1 MTVCR
6 TLEQN
11 QRPFSQP
18 PRPWVLPK
26 AKLKTY
32 RHFDAIMSIEQAEAL
47 ANDPARVAAHAFY
60 PLLRFDEIKRYFRRR
75 DQPHRPSKLRPLRY
89 AARSDAYIYM
99 RYRDWLSAL
108 YEERLMA
115 EGLDDVVLAYRRVAS
130 PYRPGNKCN
139 IDFAYDAVNHIRR
152 LGDCYAICLDIKS
165 FFENL
170 DHARLKR
177 VWASVLGLPDL
188 PPDHYRVFRS
198 LTKYV
203 QADLFEV
210 YRRLGIWGQKT
221 VGGRPTPV
229 EGYLVDRRKIPV
241 RLCDAE
247 TMREIVF
254 GDGGKHD
261 RIAEVRTEAYGI
273 PQGTPISD
281 LLANMYMLDFDAEM
295 KKLAASSGGVY
306 MRYSDDILF
315 VVPAEDIDPK
325 AFVEGVSRSIGTY
338 GDQLQI
344 AKDKTSIHRFT
355 PAAKGQTC
363 QNAKEDAER
372 PSKRFEYLGFSFDGQ
387 KVRIRDS
394 TMSSLVQKV
403 AAVAKRE
410 GVAAALRYPSKSVD
424 QICEEFNYAGL
435 YGRFLRVRDFETV
448 EDKSD
453 WTFWTYVRKIESTMK
468 ADGRPAMRQVRNLK
482 VQIRR
487 RFRLYVQTTRDGAP
501 ARALQS
507 AAARLRQATP
517 SNAETA
523 AQA

>member
-1 MTVCR
+1 M
-6 TLEQN
+6 
-11 QRPFSQP
+11 
-18 PRPWVLPK
+18 PK

-32 RHFDAIMSIEQAEAL
+32 RHFDAIMSVEQAEAI
-47 ANDPARVAAHAFY
+47 ANDPARVAAHTFY
-60 PLLRFDEIKRYFRRR
+60 PLLRFDETKRYFRRR
-75 DQPHRPSKLRPLRY
+75 DEPHRKPKRRPLRY

-108 YEERLMA
+108 YEDRLVA
-115 EGLDDVVLAYRRVAS
+115 DGLDDVVLAYRRVAS

-139 IDFAYDAVNHIRR
+139 IDFAYDAVSHIRR

-177 VWASVLGLPDL
+177 VWASILGLPDL

-221 VGGRPTPV
+221 VGGHPTVV

-254 GDGGKHD
+254 GDGGKHE
-261 RIAEVRTEAYGI
+261 RIAEVRKEPYGI

-281 LLANMYMLDFDAEM
+281 LLANMYMLDFDREM
-295 KKLAASSGGVY
+295 KELAEAKGGVY

-315 VVPAEDIDPK
+315 VLPAEDIDPE
-325 AFVEGVSRSIGTY
+325 AFVDGVSSSIRAY
-338 GDQLQI
+338 GDELNI
-344 AKDKTSIHRFT
+344 AQDKTSIHRFT
-355 PAAKGQTC
+355 PATKGQTC
-363 QNAKEDAER
+363 ENANDDAVR
-372 PSKRFEYLGFSFDGQ
+372 PSRRFEYLGFSFDGQ

-394 TMSSLVQKV
+394 TMSRLVQKV
-403 AAVAKRE
+403 AAVTKRE

-424 QICEEFNYAGL
+424 QICEQFNYAGL
-435 YGRFLRVRDFETV
+435 YGRFLRVRDFEAV
-448 EDKSD
+448 EDKSG

-482 VQIRR
+482 EQIRR

-501 ARALQS
+501 ARALLS

-517 SNAETA
+517 SATA
-523 AQA
+523 TVAHA